1 MHVKLQQPVASPI
14 AEDVLQGL
22 TSDPKTLSPK
32 LFYDVAGSELFD
44 RITELPEYYPT
55 ETERSI
61 FRRHAADMIAAAG
74 NCDSMVELGAG
85 SAGKTVL
92 LLDAMMKTGRSIT
105 YYPVDVSGS
114 ALDICSERMNALLPG
129 LKVVPKV
136 LDFTQGMPQF
146 RQIPG
151 RKLFLFIG
159 SSIGNFEPLA
169 AGLFLKQVRA
179 SMNQGDALLLGT
191 DMRKSANV
199 LIPAYDD
206 SRGVTAAFNKNLLVR
221 MNRELGADFDVDSF
235 AHRIVWNERLSRI
248 EMHLQSVREQTVA
261 IPALALSIRFA
272 KGETIHTENSYKFT
286 IPMVEA
292 IANNGGLTIE
302 QTWADE
308 KNWFTVH
315 LMRA

>member
-1 MHVKLQQPVASPI
+1 MHVKLQQPAVSSI

-32 LFYDVAGSELFD
+32 LFYDAAGSELFD

-55 ETERSI
+55 ETERRI

-92 LLDAMMKTGRSIT
+92 LLDAMMQTGSSIT

-114 ALDICSERMNALLPG
+114 ALEVCSERMNALLPG
-129 LKVVPKV
+129 LKVIPKV
-136 LDFTQGMPQF
+136 LDFTHGMPQF
-146 RQIPG
+146 RKISGQ
-151 RKLFLFIG
+151 KLFLFIG

-191 DMRKSANV
+191 DMRKSASV

-206 SRGVTAAFNKNLLVR
+206 ARGVTAAFNKNLLVR
-221 MNRELGADFDVDSF
+221 MNRELGSDFDLESF

-248 EMHLQSVREQTVA
+248 EMHLQSVREQTVT
-261 IPALALSIRFA
+261 IPALALSINFA
-272 KGETIHTENSYKFT
+272 QGETIHTENSYKFT
-286 IPMVEA
+286 MPMVEA